1 MTLAFYMDAHVQA
14 GITQGL
20 RRRGIDVLTA
30 QEDGADRLSD
40 PDLLSRATAL
50 GRVLFSRDEDLL
62 RARHLQF
69 LEQTV
74 GGHPDRS
81 LDVEVERHARHPE
94 PLRQLRHPWRRL
106 ETAAVIDVRVDGFHY
121 GRH

>member
-62 RARHLQF
+62 REAERRQRTGERFAGLIYAHLLRVGIGRCVQD
-69 LEQTV
+69 LELI
-74 GGHPDRS
+74 GK
-81 LDVEVERHARHPE
+81 VEDPVDYVNRVEYL
-94 PLRQLRHPWRRL
+94 PL
-106 ETAAVIDVRVDGFHY
+106 
-121 GRH
+121 